1 MKKNTDDRPAEEAV
15 AVQEQTVAPE
25 GAAEATAQPQPSKKE
40 SRIAKISFVWTI
52 ISMIFAIASG
62 VTLISKNWILAP
74 YSYIMLGFL
83 AAYVIVFV
91 VVVALNAKD
100 SKAGKA
106 RVKNL
111 KKLFGIFK
119 IVTTLVFLI
128 VTAMSM
134 VGVVQADTVK
144 GLWKWIV
151 IGANISIAGVQLG
164 LKITLL
170 ILKAIFK
177 KKGKQYAVRVSTYVN
192 GLRKENSVGTAVRA
206 KLYETEKVEDGTV
219 PAPAEA
225 AAIEGTK
232 AAEIPAAGTTAVSA
246 ERRTEEGRKQP
257 SAAEKIKLSGQ
268 KAKEYAAIAKE
279 HAARA
284 IADMK
289 AVGRNGEASKTA
301 QATDAAADRESAGT
315 SDGTVKSKF
324 ARKTKGDK

>member
-1 MKKNTDDRPAEEAV
+1 MKKYDKEARGEEVVATPA
-15 AVQEQTVAPE
+15 
-25 GAAEATAQPQPSKKE
+25 GAAEAAAVAEENVAPQPTKKQ
-40 SRIAKISFVWTI
+40 SRIAKVSFVWTI

-62 VTLISKNWILAP
+62 VTLITKNWILAP

-83 AAYVIVFV
+83 AAYAVVFI

-100 SKAGKA
+100 SKTGKS

-119 IVTTLVFLI
+119 LVTNIVFLV

-134 VGVVQADTVK
+134 VGVVQADTLD

-151 IGANISIAGVQLG
+151 IGANIAIAGVQLG
-164 LKITLL
+164 LKITLI

-177 KKGKQYAVRVSTYVN
+177 KKGQQYAVRVATYVN
-192 GLRKENSVGTAVRA
+192 GLRKDNNIRTAVHA
-206 KLYETEKVEDGTV
+206 KLYNTEKVTDA
-219 PAPAEA
+219 APETPVVSAPVAENADSETA
-225 AAIEGTK
+225 AVSE
-232 AAEIPAAGTTAVSA
+232 PAAKEEKPASA
-246 ERRTEEGRKQP
+246 PKKQQ
-257 SAAEKIKLSGQ
+257 SAMDKIKLSGQ

-289 AVGRNGEASKTA
+289 AVGKGEQEA
-301 QATDAAADRESAGT
+301 QAAETSTAVAADREEPAKKGVS
-315 SDGTVKSKF
+315 
-324 ARKTKGDK
+324 ARKPKNGK

>member
-1 MKKNTDDRPAEEAV
+1 MKKYVKEARGEEVVATPA
-15 AVQEQTVAPE
+15 
-25 GAAEATAQPQPSKKE
+25 GAAEAAAVAEENVAPQPTKKQ
-40 SRIAKISFVWTI
+40 SRIAKVSFVWTI

-62 VTLISKNWILAP
+62 VTLITKNWILAP

-83 AAYVIVFV
+83 AAYAVVFI

-100 SKAGKA
+100 SKTGKS

-119 IVTTLVFLI
+119 LVTNIVFLV

-134 VGVVQADTVK
+134 VGVVQADTLG

-151 IGANISIAGVQLG
+151 IGANIAIAGVQLG
-164 LKITLL
+164 LKITLI

-177 KKGKQYAVRVSTYVN
+177 KKGQQYAVRVATYVN
-192 GLRKENSVGTAVRA
+192 GLRKDNNIRTAVHA
-206 KLYETEKVEDGTV
+206 KLYNTEKVTDAAPET
-219 PAPAEA
+219 PAVSE
-225 AAIEGTK
+225 
-232 AAEIPAAGTTAVSA
+232 PAAKEEKPASA
-246 ERRTEEGRKQP
+246 PKKQQ
-257 SAAEKIKLSGQ
+257 SAMDKIKLSGQ

-289 AVGRNGEASKTA
+289 AVGKGEQEA
-301 QATDAAADRESAGT
+301 QAAETSTAVAADREESAKKGV
-315 SDGTVKSKF
+315 S
-324 ARKTKGDK
+324 ARKPKNGK

>member
-1 MKKNTDDRPAEEAV
+1 MRKATKDTTAESAVQATPQAETTENVAAVGTPAE
-15 AVQEQTVAPE
+15 
-25 GAAEATAQPQPSKKE
+25 PQPTKKQ
-40 SRIAKISFVWTI
+40 SRIVKVSFIWTI
-52 ISMIFAIASG
+52 ISMIFAIGSG
-62 VTLISKNWILAP
+62 VTLILNNWILAP

-83 AAYVIVFV
+83 AAYAVVFI

-100 SKAGKA
+100 SKTGKA

-134 VGVVQADTVK
+134 VGVVQADTIK

-151 IGANISIAGVQLG
+151 IGANIAIAGVQLG

-170 ILKAIFK
+170 VLKAIFK
-177 KKGKQYAVRVSTYVN
+177 KKGQQYAVRVSTYVN
-192 GLRKENSVGTAVRA
+192 GLRKENNVSTAIRT
-206 KLYETEKVEDGTV
+206 KLYATEKATDGTSAV
-219 PAPAEA
+219 AAPAEKP
-225 AAIEGTK
+225 AIEGATT
-232 AAEIPAAGTTAVSA
+232 AEPAAAVKETRA
-246 ERRTEEGRKQP
+246 ADEQKKQP
-257 SAAEKIKLSGQ
+257 STMEKIKMSGQ

-289 AVGRNGEASKTA
+289 AVGKNEETEPSSQAA
-301 QATDAAADRESAGT
+301 QVAADKETEQTTQSGGKGLF
-315 SDGTVKSKF
+315 S
-324 ARKTKGDK
+324 RKPRGDK